1 MGTGTGTQFPSPS
14 PLTPPR
20 GRTGAPDSPCSL
32 LMLLTKGL
40 RSKAACCRPALGKSL
55 LFFFNTAVSLER
67 KKKEGGGELI
77 ALNYHKLHRISPRA
91 DFRCEGGGGEEE
103 PRERLA
109 FHAENSKISHD
120 SASDNSSPAE
130 ALLSAFVITEGGG
143 MREGLISP
151 NLLQLP
157 GVEQTLARPPGGHTR
172 GLLSISSH
180 GDPLSPLPAPQKNS
194 SWMMWAG
201 VGDVEVLR
209 HLVTAPGVGRRTQ
222 PAPPVPRQPG
232 KLHRKKVKNKK

>member
-1 MGTGTGTQFPSPS
+1 M
-14 PLTPPR
+14 R
-20 GRTGAPDSPCSL
+20 
-32 LMLLTKGL
+32 
-40 RSKAACCRPALGKSL
+40 
-55 LFFFNTAVSLER
+55 
-67 KKKEGGGELI
+67 
-77 ALNYHKLHRISPRA
+77 
-91 DFRCEGGGGEEE
+91 GGGGEEE

-130 ALLSAFVITEGGG
+130 ALLSAFVITEGGNAG
-143 MREGLISP
+143 GTDLAKSP
-151 NLLQLP
+151 P
-157 GVEQTLARPPGGHTR
+157 AARCGADSGTATRRAHTR

-209 HLVTAPGVGRRTQ
+209 HLVTAPGVGRSTQ

>member
-1 MGTGTGTQFPSPS
+1 MRRSPGKGWLSKLKTPRFHMTQP
-14 PLTPPR
+14 
-20 GRTGAPDSPCSL
+20 AII
-32 LMLLTKGL
+32 
-40 RSKAACCRPALGKSL
+40 PALL
-55 LFFFNTAVSLER
+55 
-67 KKKEGGGELI
+67 
-77 ALNYHKLHRISPRA
+77 KL
-91 DFRCEGGGGEEE
+91 CC
-103 PRERLA
+103 L
-109 FHAENSKISHD
+109 
-120 SASDNSSPAE
+120 
-130 ALLSAFVITEGGG
+130 LLSLPRGG

-209 HLVTAPGVGRRTQ
+209 HLVTAPGVGRSTQ

-232 KLHRKKVKNKK
+232 KPHRQKVKNKGTNCQSWF

>member
-1 MGTGTGTQFPSPS
+1 MGTGTQFPSPS

-20 GRTGAPDSPCSL
+20 GRTGAPNSPCSL

-40 RSKAACCRPALGKSL
+40 RSKAVCCRPALGKSL
-55 LFFFNTAVSLER
+55 LFFNTTVSLER

-91 DFRCEGGGGEEE
+91 DFRCEGGAVRRSPGKGWLSTLKT
-103 PRERLA
+103 PR
-109 FHAENSKISHD
+109 FHMTQ
-120 SASDNSSPAE
+120 PAIIP
-130 ALLSAFVITEGGG
+130 ALLKLCCLLLSLPRGG

-180 GDPLSPLPAPQKNS
+180 RDPLSPLPAPQK
-194 SWMMWAG
+194 
-201 VGDVEVLR
+201 
-209 HLVTAPGVGRRTQ
+209 TAPG
-222 PAPPVPRQPG
+222 
-232 KLHRKKVKNKK
+232 

>member
-1 MGTGTGTQFPSPS
+1 MGTGTQFPSPS

-20 GRTGAPDSPCSL
+20 GRTGAPNSPCSL

-40 RSKAACCRPALGKSL
+40 RSKAVCCRPALGKSL
-55 LFFFNTAVSLER
+55 LFFNTAVSLER

-103 PRERLA
+103 PGERLA
-109 FHAENSKISHD
+109 FQAENSKISHD

-130 ALLSAFVITEGGG
+130 ALLSAFVITEGGNAG
-143 MREGLISP
+143 GTDLAKSP
-151 NLLQLP
+151 PAARCGADSGTATRRAHTGPPEHLQP
-157 GVEQTLARPPGGHTR
+157 WGP
-172 GLLSISSH
+172 
-180 GDPLSPLPAPQKNS
+180 PLPTASPPKNS

-201 VGDVEVLR
+201 VGDVEVLH
-209 HLVTAPGVGRRTQ
+209 HLVTAPGVGRSTQ

-232 KLHRKKVKNKK
+232 KPHR